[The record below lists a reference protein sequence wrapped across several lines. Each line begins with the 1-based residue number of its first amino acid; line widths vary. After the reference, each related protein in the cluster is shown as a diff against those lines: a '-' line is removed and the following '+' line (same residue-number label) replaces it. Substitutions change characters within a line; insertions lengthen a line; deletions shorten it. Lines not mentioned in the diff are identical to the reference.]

1 MISQAGE
8 YALRAAVYL
17 GRSAPDVPVS
27 AGEIAAATKVPQAY
41 LQKILRLLTRDKLL
55 IAQRGVGGGFMLA
68 KMPSAIS
75 MLDVL
80 KACNSQP
87 DRIERCPLGITGHT
101 ELCSLHKLLDQQIEQ
116 FEHTFATISIADLDK
131 QFGGVRPMCEVDPGA
146 SKPVNTKITV
156 NRDEGESDR

>member
-8 YALRAAVYL
+8 YALRAVVHL
-17 GRSAPDVPVS
+17 GRSVPDVPIS
-27 AGEIAAATKVPQAY
+27 ASEIAAATKVPQAY
-41 LQKILRLLTRDKLL
+41 LQKILRLLTRAKLL
-55 IAQRGVGGGFMLA
+55 TAQRGVGGGFMLA
-68 KMPSAIS
+68 QLPSAIS

-116 FEHTFATISIADLDK
+116 FEQTFGAISIEDLDK
-131 QFGGVRPMCEVDPGA
+131 QFGNVRSMCVIDPI
-146 SKPVNTKITV
+146 STRP
-156 NRDEGESDR
+156 GEINLTIDRGSGENVR